1 MKIPNIFDQ
10 NPIVISQGRHTQG
23 WGKMSKSVAIDFAYT
38 GSLICPFDNC
48 EVITY
53 SNTYQTVNYTDGYRE
68 RDCYFGLKLPDGSLI
83 IIAHAKPSK
92 TGKLKKGERFSICT
106 WHHYHLSIVVNGQ
119 LDCIMSYLDRS
130 IATMTQASL
139 YNNDKNHPD
148 CRWETYPDKQL
159 NILPPQNPLD
169 MKYSEELAKLKNQPE
184 VWNAPTMHNQNKY
197 IFESGLPIAIAEEL
211 ISKDVWANNT
221 IANKDKQIADLKA
234 ELTQKPTVV
243 EVENPVNDELQNKI
257 DFLNRQNL
265 AMAETVKI
273 FKTEIDELR
282 GQLDKFTTT
291 QSFEPIMV
299 TDPKTKE
306 DLTKLEAGAGLAKKP
321 TVGESPKVEI
331 KQEPFKIR
339 SESLKAS
346 LGVVKNVIP
355 SVGTFLLAVGVTQDS
370 TTQIVSF
377 VTAGVSFLTA
387 IYLEW
392 DKTQYNAKEAEKKKI

>member
-53 SNTYQTVNYTDGYRE
+53 SNSYQTVNYTDGYRE

-130 IATMTQASL
+130 IATMTQAKL
-139 YNNDKNHPD
+139 YNNDTNHPD

-169 MKYSEELAKLKNQPE
+169 MKYSEELAKLKNRPE

-299 TDPKTKE
+299 TDQKTKE
-306 DLTKLEAGAGLAKKP
+306 DLTKLEAGAKPAQPLPIWLRSFFDTARGGTYALAGVLAS
-321 TVGESPKVEI
+321 TGVWEMVQVYLATGD
-331 KQEPFKIR
+331 FN
-339 SESLKAS
+339 SESFSKLAIS
-346 LGVVKNVIP
+346 AGVVLAGYLQEQAKN
-355 SVGTFLLAVGVTQDS
+355 
-370 TTQIVSF
+370 
-377 VTAGVSFLTA
+377 
-387 IYLEW
+387 
-392 DKTQYNAKEAEKKKI
+392 NRKEAEKKKNNQKT

>member
-1 MKIPNIFDQ
+1 MIYSKPFNGDYAVTSGYGSRKDPF
-10 NPIVISQGRHTQG
+10 T
-23 WGKMSKSVAIDFAYT
+23 GKDSHHNGIDFGLPVNTPLFNLEAGVVLYAGVIDYFNPKSGNLAVGVKADSDEVVAVYMHMNRIDVKVGQRVGIAQQIGLSGNT
-38 GSLICPFDNC
+38 G
-48 EVITY
+48 Y
-53 SNTYQTVNYTDGYRE
+53 STAPHLH
-68 RDCYFGLKLPDGSLI
+68 FGLYPRLASGSWNETIDPSFLLNTWKNPNDI
-83 IIAHAKPSK
+83 I
-92 TGKLKKGERFSICT
+92 
-106 WHHYHLSIVVNGQ
+106 N
-119 LDCIMSYLDRS
+119 
-130 IATMTQASL
+130 
-139 YNNDKNHPD
+139 
-148 CRWETYPDKQL
+148 
-159 NILPPQNPLD
+159 PQNPLD
-169 MKYSEELAKLKNQPE
+169 MKYSEELAKLKNRPK

>member
-1 MKIPNIFDQ
+1 
-10 NPIVISQGRHTQG
+10 
-23 WGKMSKSVAIDFAYT
+23 
-38 GSLICPFDNC
+38 
-48 EVITY
+48 
-53 SNTYQTVNYTDGYRE
+53 
-68 RDCYFGLKLPDGSLI
+68 
-83 IIAHAKPSK
+83 
-92 TGKLKKGERFSICT
+92 
-106 WHHYHLSIVVNGQ
+106 
-119 LDCIMSYLDRS
+119 
-130 IATMTQASL
+130 
-139 YNNDKNHPD
+139 
-148 CRWETYPDKQL
+148 
-159 NILPPQNPLD
+159 

-306 DLTKLEAGAGLAKKP
+306 DLTKLEAGAKPAQPLPIWLRSFFDTARGGTYALAGVLAS
-321 TVGESPKVEI
+321 TGVWEMVQVYLATGD
-331 KQEPFKIR
+331 FN
-339 SESLKAS
+339 SESFSKLAIS
-346 LGVVKNVIP
+346 AGVVLAGYLQEQAKN
-355 SVGTFLLAVGVTQDS
+355 
-370 TTQIVSF
+370 
-377 VTAGVSFLTA
+377 
-387 IYLEW
+387 
-392 DKTQYNAKEAEKKKI
+392 NRKEAEKKKI

>member
-1 MKIPNIFDQ
+1 
-10 NPIVISQGRHTQG
+10 
-23 WGKMSKSVAIDFAYT
+23 
-38 GSLICPFDNC
+38 
-48 EVITY
+48 
-53 SNTYQTVNYTDGYRE
+53 
-68 RDCYFGLKLPDGSLI
+68 
-83 IIAHAKPSK
+83 
-92 TGKLKKGERFSICT
+92 
-106 WHHYHLSIVVNGQ
+106 
-119 LDCIMSYLDRS
+119 
-130 IATMTQASL
+130 
-139 YNNDKNHPD
+139 
-148 CRWETYPDKQL
+148 
-159 NILPPQNPLD
+159 

-197 IFESGLPIAIAEEL
+197 IFESGLPLAIAEEL

>member
-23 WGKMSKSVAIDFAYT
+23 WGNMSKSVAIDFAYT

-130 IATMTQASL
+130 IATMTQAKL
-139 YNNDKNHPD
+139 YNNDTNHPD

-169 MKYSEELAKLKNQPE
+169 MKYSQELAKLKNQPE
-184 VWNAPTMHNQNKY
+184 IWNAPTMHNQNKY
-197 IFESGLPIAIAEEL
+197 IFESGLPLAIAEEL

-234 ELTQKPTVV
+234 ELTQKPTQV
-243 EVENPVNDELQNKI
+243 EIVNPVNVELENK
-257 DFLNRQNL
+257 
-265 AMAETVKI
+265 VK
-273 FKTEIDELR
+273 E
-282 GQLDKFTTT
+282 
-291 QSFEPIMV
+291 
-299 TDPKTKE
+299 
-306 DLTKLEAGAGLAKKP
+306 LEARIAKKP